1 MDRIDASAPPSE
13 GQKGTSARATGR
25 AVFSR
30 RSLLRTVAGVGA
42 ALALSNCGGTTTTGG
57 IASTAS
63 AGTASSA
70 TVAASSVAVTAS
82 SSAASTSVTATPT
95 SAAAT
100 SLATSASTSAAAA
113 STTSAA
119 TTTASQTASSVSGA
133 AAAPTASGSTVEFW
147 HIWNSGP
154 SRTWLLQALA
164 ALKSKDPQLT
174 VAESAKDF
182 FTFGEKV
189 TAAVA
194 AGTPP
199 SVTMADAV
207 TAPLRGVSGEDGPL
221 DAYVARDNVKLAD
234 LVDYQV
240 KMVSYQGKLWGL
252 PFRPDTR
259 VLYMNTTL
267 LQGAGLDPTKPP
279 ATWDALWTAAAPLMK
294 KDNSGAYTQVGFYP
308 SLGNLWFWTMAFT
321 DGADFVDAN
330 GVPTLNTP
338 PILETLEWYVK
349 WADQYGD
356 AAMGAFNKALSTGP
370 GKDPFMLEKLAF
382 EVNTNDYGATLKQ
395 AAPHVQWSTA
405 LVPYKLREA
414 SWGAGFDLEMPKGGK
429 NPDGSWELI
438 KWLDLD
444 PTMNQ
449 QSITL
454 TNDLSAVKAINNAPA
469 FTKDPVW
476 KTVVASSLV
485 TRAIPQVPAAHDW
498 SNVFYTHVS
507 SAIAGKEAPQDALAK
522 AQAQVIGEYQTNSKK

>member
-1 MDRIDASAPPSE
+1 M
-13 GQKGTSARATGR
+13 ARP
-25 AVFSR
+25 VLSR
-30 RSLLRTVAGVGA
+30 RTLLFSAAGVGA
-42 ALALSNCGGTTTTGG
+42 ALTLSSCGGAAAISATTSAVTDSAK
-57 IASTAS
+57 ASTPS
-63 AGTASSA
+63 
-70 TVAASSVAVTAS
+70 
-82 SSAASTSVTATPT
+82 
-95 SAAAT
+95 
-100 SLATSASTSAAAA
+100 SASTSAAAA
-113 STTSAA
+113 SLTTAPATSAA
-119 TTTASQTASSVSGA
+119 VSSDTSAAVSTTTSKAAVAVSSA
-133 AAAPTASGSTVEFW
+133 AAAPAASGSSVEFW
-147 HIWNSGP
+147 HIWNNGP

-164 ALKSKDPQLT
+164 ALKTKDPQLQVT
-174 VAESAKDF
+174 ESAKDF

-194 AGTPP
+194 AGTSP

-207 TAPLRGVSGEDGPL
+207 TAPLRGVSGEDSPL
-221 DAYVARDNVKLAD
+221 DAYVARDGVKLAD

-259 VLYMNTTL
+259 VLYMNTAL
-267 LQGAGLDPTKPP
+267 LQGAGLDPAKPP

-294 KDNSGAYTQVGFYP
+294 KDNAGAYTQVGFYP

-321 DGADFVDAN
+321 DGVDFVDAS

-338 PILETLEWYVK
+338 AILETLEWYVK

-356 AAMGAFNKALSTGP
+356 AAMAAFNKALSTGP

-382 EVNTNDYGATLKQ
+382 AVNTNDYGATLKK

-405 LVPYKLREA
+405 LVPYKVHEA
-414 SWGAGFDLEMPKGGK
+414 SWGAGFDLETPKGGK

-444 PTMNQ
+444 PGMNR

-454 TNDLSAVKAINNAPA
+454 TNDLSAVNTINNEPA

-476 KTVVASSLV
+476 KTVVAGSLV

-498 SNVFYTHVS
+498 SSIFYKHVS

-522 AQAQVIGEYQTNSKK
+522 AQAQVIGEYQTNTKK